1 MAYFKRSLGICLWF
15 MFLTLPL
22 MVVRV
27 NTISHEVEWRWLNM
41 VWVGV
46 AAFVIS
52 LGSQFWSKRRE
63 ACPGCWKNRL
73 PAHLPSDSGISASN
87 TVCVFGA
94 IAIMTAHH
102 WKAM

>member
-1 MAYFKRSLGICLWF
+1 MAYLKRSLGICLWF

-52 LGSQFWSKRRE
+52 WAAQFWTKRRE
-63 ACPGCWKNRL
+63 AQEARNTAENRQKVVK
-73 PAHLPSDSGISASN
+73 PSLLQRLSDDPQRSKQLVLLVA
-87 TVCVFGA
+87 
-94 IAIMTAHH
+94 
-102 WKAM
+102 